1 MQDDDQDKGR
11 IFTSGPDGTTTI
23 DGDERSGQEG
33 LSEATLGDMSFSTHV
48 LSLNAM
54 ALMSLGEMEGL
65 PAGEVDLESARHVVD
80 TLLMLHEKTAGN
92 LTVEEQRM
100 LDSILYDLRLKVVRA
115 QS

>member
-1 MQDDDQDKGR
+1 MQGDDQGGGR
-11 IFTSGPDGTTTI
+11 VFTSGPDGTTTI
-23 DGDERSGQEG
+23 DGDERPGQDG
-33 LSEATLGDMSFSTHV
+33 LSDVALGDMSFSTHV

-65 PAGEVDLESARHVVD
+65 PSGEVDLDSARHVVD
-80 TLLMLHEKTAGN
+80 TLLMLREKTEGN

-100 LDSILYDLRLKVVRA
+100 LDAILYDLRLKVVRA